1 MNLQKNTK
9 TSELSLEQLVMN
21 KLNSINTNEL
31 QD

>member
-9 TSELSLEQLVMN
+9 TSELSPEQLVMN